1 MACPLDRLPRQT
13 FAHGPAAPPQWD
25 IERAVRLAYID
36 RMATTE
42 SSNVLAG
49 VARDDEGYLLDP
61 DDWSRE
67 LARAIACEVGQTL
80 GDEHWQVIAYIREAW
95 ARTQSVPE
103 ARRLL
108 RFMRDSFGD
117 ERGTRRYL
125 YRLFPTGYAQSAC
138 KIAGMRKPLKL
149 MLDV

>member
-1 MACPLDRLPRQT
+1 M
-13 FAHGPAAPPQWD
+13 PA
-25 IERAVRLAYID
+25 
-36 RMATTE
+36 TE
-42 SSNVLAG
+42 TSADSAD

-61 DDWSRE
+61 DDWSAE
-67 LARAIACEVGQTL
+67 LARAIAREIGQAL
-80 GDEHWQVIAYIREAW
+80 GDEHWQVIAYIREAY
-95 ARTQSVPE
+95 ARAQTVPE
-103 ARRLL
+103 ARRVL
-108 RFMRDSFGD
+108 RFMRDAFGE